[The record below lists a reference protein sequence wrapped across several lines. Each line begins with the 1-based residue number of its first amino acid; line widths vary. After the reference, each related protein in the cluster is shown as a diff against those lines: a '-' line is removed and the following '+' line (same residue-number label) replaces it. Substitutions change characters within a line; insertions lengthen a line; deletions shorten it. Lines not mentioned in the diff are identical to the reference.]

1 MLKDLNLIVQDIRNS
16 LLTNHKFKQPS
27 KLPFEYNSKI
37 SQIYITLFQEGLEPI
52 RWGSRKENFEETINR
67 IIFKLRSYP
76 SFFNFNIANQSKCR
90 ILFEMVTKEYPCNI
104 RNLTTLR
111 MYSKNRF
118 EPAVNGL
125 KYTYG
130 GITRFFM
137 PTDAYTKS
145 IMSVNQLLNYLSKQ
159 CGISK
164 ITNKVTE
171 RVHLMRREP
180 IEYTF
185 IESIAFV
192 TFENELLELERGY
205 PKEIEF
211 SKETTQDKMMKSVDW
226 LIENMNEDGSFLY
239 YYDPYKD
246 TIIDDQHPNMINPLY
261 NNILRHSGGTI
272 SLLRAYELSKKDIY
286 LQKAKDSLGFL
297 ISTFKEHTYKNDYA
311 CFPFFNKK
319 SKLGGAGIGLVAMM
333 HYYMHTGDESYRKYL
348 DGLVRH
354 ILSRVDDEGEMIG
367 YYIHPLYNEGKPLIN
382 PDDEIKKNLFS
393 FYYPGEAL
401 LGLALYYQHIKNI
414 DEELKS
420 DIKDKAEK
428 ALDFLVDIRPIKYDY
443 MFESLPADAWL
454 MQAIEEWVKVDGL
467 KKQSYIDFVFNDTK
481 QMFKH
486 MYTDKNTLHTNKDY
500 IGGFFYEYGDHVY
513 HDASRCE
520 GVVSAYYLAKYLND
534 EKKAFWIMENM
545 MLSAKGL
552 MKTFHDEKSNYSHIN
567 PKKALHSFRFK
578 LTRQWVR
585 VDSVQHA
592 ACFFAR
598 LIPVFDD
605 LLNKYHIIDTIDKAG
620 YSTVYLAKDSDSKEY
635 ALKKIEQPRY
645 VRFIENEIKHLK
657 ILNEF
662 NPLKFYDA
670 IKKDGD
676 IHFVFDY
683 AKNGN
688 LKKYVEKIGSFNED
702 QTLEFIKQI
711 IETLTFA
718 KNRNLLHLD
727 LKPANIL
734 LYENRFVLSDWGNSI
749 EDDVSKSVHLKGNP
763 IYIAPEF
770 YYGYRTLSSEIY
782 SLGCSVYFLLTGKH
796 IYNLRNRYSLL
807 QKIYSTLYFKADL
820 REIKSNKMKYLITR
834 MLEKNPKKRITLEE
848 LNEKLQKDENE
859 FSNFIYEHTENST
872 IDFSDEV
879 ALYKQLAKNNVPFIQ
894 NELGRIYI
902 KLEQYT
908 KAFEMFEKGAKA
920 GYANAQLNLALM
932 YYNNKY
938 EIKNLEKA
946 YFWLKKASNE
956 EYDKAQYYMGI
967 FYENGYYVD
976 KNLKTAIYWF
986 KKSAK
991 NAYIKAY
998 KKLENH
1004 GINLEVNIL

>member
-1 MLKDLNLIVQDIRNS
+1 MLHDLNMIIQDIRNS

-27 KLPFEYNSKI
+27 KLPFEYNPKI

-104 RNLTTLR
+104 RNLTTLN
-111 MYSKNRF
+111 MHSKNRF

-164 ITNKVTE
+164 ITNKISE

-205 PKEIEF
+205 PKDIEF
-211 SKETTQDKMMKSVDW
+211 SKEILQDKMMKSVDW

-246 TIIDDQHPNMINPLY
+246 TIVDDQHPNMINPLY

-272 SLLRAYELSKKDIY
+272 SLLRAYELSKKEIY

-297 ISTFKEHTYKNDYA
+297 ISTFKEHSYKNDYA

-367 YYIHPLYNEGKPLIN
+367 YYLHPLYNDGKPLIN
-382 PDDEIKKNLFS
+382 PNDEIKKNLFS

-401 LGLALYYQHIKNI
+401 LGLALYYQNIKNI

-443 MFESLPADAWL
+443 MFDTLPADAWL
-454 MQAIEEWVKVDGL
+454 MQAIEEWVKIDGL

-481 QMFKH
+481 QMFNH
-486 MYTDKNTLHTNKDY
+486 MYTDKNTLATNKDY
-500 IGGFFYEYGDHVY
+500 IGGFYYHYGDHVY

-534 EKKAFWIMENM
+534 EEKASWIMDNM
-545 MLSAKGL
+545 LLSAKGL

-567 PKKALHSFRFK
+567 PKKGLHSFRFK

-598 LIPVFDD
+598 LIPVMD
-605 LLNKYHIIDTIDKAG
+605 
-620 YSTVYLAKDSDSKEY
+620 
-635 ALKKIEQPRY
+635 
-645 VRFIENEIKHLK
+645 
-657 ILNEF
+657 
-662 NPLKFYDA
+662 
-670 IKKDGD
+670 
-676 IHFVFDY
+676 
-683 AKNGN
+683 
-688 LKKYVEKIGSFNED
+688 
-702 QTLEFIKQI
+702 
-711 IETLTFA
+711 
-718 KNRNLLHLD
+718 
-727 LKPANIL
+727 
-734 LYENRFVLSDWGNSI
+734 
-749 EDDVSKSVHLKGNP
+749 
-763 IYIAPEF
+763 
-770 YYGYRTLSSEIY
+770 
-782 SLGCSVYFLLTGKH
+782 
-796 IYNLRNRYSLL
+796 
-807 QKIYSTLYFKADL
+807 
-820 REIKSNKMKYLITR
+820 
-834 MLEKNPKKRITLEE
+834 EKNPNDL
-848 LNEKLQKDENE
+848 LV
-859 FSNFIYEHTENST
+859 IY
-872 IDFSDEV
+872 
-879 ALYKQLAKNNVPFIQ
+879 
-894 NELGRIYI
+894 
-902 KLEQYT
+902 
-908 KAFEMFEKGAKA
+908 
-920 GYANAQLNLALM
+920 
-932 YYNNKY
+932 
-938 EIKNLEKA
+938 
-946 YFWLKKASNE
+946 
-956 EYDKAQYYMGI
+956 
-967 FYENGYYVD
+967 
-976 KNLKTAIYWF
+976 
-986 KKSAK
+986 
-991 NAYIKAY
+991 
-998 KKLENH
+998 
-1004 GINLEVNIL
+1004 